1 MYEPLQFAPGVE
13 ALVRFVEETPPSD
26 IVRETAERLQGGANP
41 VDLIRAAALAVVRS
55 TELPANHHGGAVHPI
70 AGLHGC
76 LQTALRHRG
85 EAAWLPVVQHVA
97 VCNHHVHSPQMGP
110 YIMPKLEPRDGS
122 VDRSYEVFK
131 DLESASV
138 HLGVD
143 YAESASTHEE
153 QLQET
158 IGTLVSSIEGRR
170 PVAAEQCLLWLL
182 EHQSPG
188 EVMDHIL
195 PYCIARNHLD
205 DHNFIYP
212 VLSAVALQDIGWEW
226 ARVLLRPVV
235 RYHARHPSIITEGE
249 PPDVPG
255 RIEAAMQKHALHD
268 AELGIETSHTETD
281 TITSLVEQLSQA
293 SEFIEHIDLMAAA
306 LADGLSLQGAGEA
319 LSVAASTIFINAG
332 YGNPM
337 DSHLHTGATT
347 RRFLIALPGVSQRNR
362 VMALLSG
369 ITGPECLPSE
379 SRNISD
385 SNSSRNQQTDDETR
399 MVAAIVDC
407 IESQP
412 RINWRDSDRL
422 DHLDA
427 PPAAWDAVRLTRQ
440 YIEKGG
446 DALPLFEALGQ
457 LIARDD
463 FTELH
468 GIKHFQTLYDEY
480 HATRVELRDVHLLA
494 MAKLVASVRSGKE
507 QGVYEELRAV
517 LH

>member
-1 MYEPLQFAPGVE
+1 MFEPLQFASDIE
-13 ALVRFVEETPPSD
+13 SLVRFVEETPPRD
-26 IVRETAERLQGGANP
+26 IVRETAGRLQAGAAP

-76 LQTALRHRG
+76 LQTALRLQG
-85 EAAWLPVVQHVA
+85 EHAWLPVVQHVA

-110 YIMPKLEPRDGS
+110 YIMPRLEPRDGS

-138 HLGVD
+138 HMGID
-143 YAESASTHEE
+143 YAESAPTHAER
-153 QLQET
+153 LQET
-158 IGTLVSSIEGRR
+158 VQTFIGSIEGRR

-188 EVMDHIL
+188 EVLDHIL
-195 PYCIARNHLD
+195 PFCIERNHLD

-212 VLSAVALQDIGWEW
+212 VLSAIALQDIGWEW
-226 ARVLLRPVV
+226 AAVLLRPVV
-235 RYHARHPSIITEGE
+235 RYHARQPSVITEGE

-255 RIEAAMQKHALHD
+255 CIEAAMRQHGLHER
-268 AELGIETSHTETD
+268 ELEIETGPSETGVIGD
-281 TITSLVEQLSQA
+281 LAGNMSRSPR
-293 SEFIEHIDLMAAA
+293 FIDHIDLLAGA
-306 LADGLSLQGAGEA
+306 LANGLSLQGAGEA
-319 LSVAASTIFINAG
+319 LSIAASNIFINAG

-337 DSHLHTGATT
+337 DSHLHTGAAT
-347 RRFLIALPGVSQRNR
+347 RRFLIVLPGVSQRSR

-379 SRNISD
+379 ARNISD
-385 SNSSRNQQTDDETR
+385 SSSGRDQHSDDEAG
-399 MVAAIVDC
+399 MIAAIVDC

-412 RINWRDSDRL
+412 RVNWRESDRL
-422 DHLDA
+422 DKLDA
-427 PPAAWDAVRLTRQ
+427 PAAAWDAVRLTRQ
-440 YIEKGG
+440 FVEKGG
-446 DALPLFEALGQ
+446 NALSLFDTLGQ

-480 HATRVELRDVHLLA
+480 HATRTELRDVHLLA
-494 MAKLVASVRSGKE
+494 AAKLVASVRSGKE
-507 QGVYEELRAV
+507 QSVYEELCTV